1 MVVKTTKRQQMPV
14 WLSRTLLIGLGSV
27 FVLLPFHAFLSTWGG
42 TEIGPLWIWKS
53 WKELLLSGMFAVV
66 LVWLVIS
73 PGRLRDLFSKQYV
86 VLLALYVLLTLA
98 MAGIFLN
105 ANGADATAA
114 GLAMNLRYLLA
125 AVLAYIL
132 FRYGNLGEGWLKKAG
147 WFLIGTGAFVAII
160 GILQTLVLPSDFL
173 VRFGYDKETTIAPYT
188 LVDDNPDFLRAF
200 ATLRGPND
208 FGAFL
213 ILPIVLVIAYARRL
227 PLWVSAPALFFMS
240 WALVLSSS
248 RSAWLGVLTAF
259 AAYGGV
265 YVWKRLP
272 RRYLLGGFVAL
283 VVAGA
288 VGLYAAVNVPVL
300 RMAVFHS
307 SPGDPS
313 LTEGSTDDHIVATL
327 GGISR
332 VAANP
337 LGCGPGCAGPASYY
351 GDEPKI
357 SESYFVQI
365 AEEVGIVGFALFTA
379 MLVLIGRELLRL
391 SANQQLARVL
401 LAALAGYVVIGLLL
415 HVWADDP
422 LSMTWWMLIAAV
434 LGYNGGKQWKKSKD
448 SSRSRTSSSS

>member
-1 MVVKTTKRQQMPV
+1 MPV
-14 WLSRTLLIGLGSV
+14 WLSRTLLIGLGAV
-27 FVLLPFHAFLSTWGG
+27 FVLLPFHAFISTWGG
-42 TEIGPLWIWKS
+42 TEVGPLWIWKS
-53 WKELLLSGMFAVV
+53 WKELLLSGLFAVV
-66 LVWLVIS
+66 LVWLVTS
-73 PGRLRDLFSKQYV
+73 PHRLRDLFSKPYV
-86 VLLALYVLLTLA
+86 VLLALYVLLTLI
-98 MAGIFLN
+98 MAGLFFK

-132 FRYGNLGEGWLKKAG
+132 FRYGNLGDRWLRRAG
-147 WFLIGTGAFVAII
+147 WFLIATGTFVAVL
-160 GILQTLVLPSDFL
+160 GILQALVLPSDFF

-188 LVDDNPDFLRAF
+188 LIDDNPDLLRAF

-227 PLWVSAPALFFMS
+227 PLWVSVPAMFFMS

-248 RSAWLGVLTAF
+248 RSAWLGALTAI
-259 AAYGGV
+259 AVYGGV
-265 YVWKRLP
+265 YVVKRLP
-272 RRYLLGGFVAL
+272 RSYLLGGFAAL
-283 VVAGA
+283 ALAG
-288 VGLYAAVNVPVL
+288 VIGLYAAVNVPVL

-313 LTEGSTDDHIVATL
+313 LTEGSTDAHLAATL
-327 GGISR
+327 GGINR

-351 GDEPKI
+351 GKQPKI

-365 AEEVGIVGFALFTA
+365 AEEVGIIGFALFVA
-379 MLVLIGRELLRL
+379 MLVLISRELLRL
-391 SANQQLARVL
+391 SSSQQLARVL
-401 LAALAGYVVIGLLL
+401 LATLAGYVVIGLLL

-422 LSMTWWMLIAAV
+422 LSMTWWMLIAAL
-434 LGYNGGKQWKKSKD
+434 LGYNSGKQWKKSKD
-448 SSRSRTSSSS
+448 SSRSRTLYSS